1 MEALVVALIAA
12 AIIFGCIFIGRQWAA
27 IREGDRMIAD
37 LYQLGGAYLAGRK
50 SESAGADKKAPKC
63 AESYYL
69 GYEHGARDA
78 VAAGA
83 LAALKKK

>member
-1 MEALVVALIAA
+1 MEALYAILIAA
-12 AIIFGCIFIGRQWAA
+12 AIFGCGIFLGRQWAV
-27 IREGDRMIAD
+27 IREGDRIIAD

-50 SESAGADKKAPKC
+50 HSAGADKKAPKC